1 MPEVGG
7 PRHLVVIALEDLLEL
22 LEKEKSAS
30 GYPGV
35 KKMFNKLYNLYPTEV
50 MGTSGRAET
59 WFGLEGFDREGIEIY
74 LKECRVRADLRPLL
88 PSEQPAPHPIV
99 IHRAFEQMQADLL
112 DLTQKGWGRAGRALG
127 EVGPAAQ
134 PATSAQQ
141 RGSDEEAAVIK
152 LQGVV
157 LLEGWD
163 AFLTVCIVPWEPMV
177 ICSPDGLPGA
187 YTGHDVELFREV
199 ARTLDL
205 KEGRDY
211 IFVCTDMSS
220 ALANLTAPA
229 GQSNC
234 SLVVA
239 GITVTMQRIAQ
250 GITFSYP
257 YYAASLGVM
266 TRSTTDSPSGWSFL
280 HPFSGTAGAGGEGG
294 ARRRLPGRG
303 GFPSRGR
310 GVEEGGLWASLLVTV
325 LCLPPL
331 LLLMEWGSEP
341 PARDEVAALC
351 FGFVF
356 LILVNSYTANLAALL
371 TVTRINTEV
380 KSIADLQGRAVGT
393 NPIYIDRRS
402 DLRRAADLVT
412 SGSLAAA
419 LTDDLAVEYVVAN
432 DAPGCHLKMLPQ
444 TVLTFDYSAAFP
456 RGVNSTLVDAVSEA
470 ILSLQRQALRD
481 GARASRREAQED
493 GTLALLKASF
503 IQSSRQGGR
512 CPGSGEVA
520 SSSEE
525 AQITFQDVWG
535 LWVILGAGICVGL
548 LITAY
553 KRRLWLRRRL
563 MCRIAVRQQQQ
574 RDVSGGQGQHCG
586 RGDNSATGKLMRQQG
601 REQV

>member
-1 MPEVGG
+1 M
-7 PRHLVVIALEDLLEL
+7 
-22 LEKEKSAS
+22 
-30 GYPGV
+30 
-35 KKMFNKLYNLYPTEV
+35 T
-50 MGTSGRAET
+50 
-59 WFGLEGFDREGIEIY
+59 
-74 LKECRVRADLRPLL
+74 PLL
-88 PSEQPAPHPIV
+88 LLLLATGPAV
-99 IHRAFEQMQADLL
+99 A
-112 DLTQKGWGRAGRALG
+112 
-127 EVGPAAQ
+127 AAQ

-280 HPFSGTAGAGGEGG
+280 HPFSG
-294 ARRRLPGRG
+294 
-303 GFPSRGR
+303 
-310 GVEEGGLWASLLVTV
+310 GLWASLLVTV

-341 PARDEVAALC
+341 PARDEVASKAVATWEDVIWTMQQFDALRADSVAAKVAALC

-393 NPIYIDRRS
+393 NPIYIDRLRLKYGIYATPLAFANGS

-470 ILSLQRQALRD
+470 ILSL
-481 GARASRREAQED
+481 QED

-563 MCRIAVRQQQQ
+563 MCRIAVRQQHQ